1 MCRVFHK
8 INISLLAIDSKSKI
22 IYNIYN
28 TVYEREKSM
37 GMEWIIAIAV
47 AVLAIIVVA
56 LLLIRR
62 SRLSVATIDTIVGEK
77 CVVTERID
85 NFAGCGQVRVK
96 GQLWSARGFYDD
108 DVYESGASLRIVA
121 IEGVKAVCKK
131 D

>member
-96 GQLWSARGFYDD
+96 GQLWSARGLYDD
-108 DVYESGASLRIVA
+108 DEFEAGESLRIIA
-121 IEGVKAVCKK
+121 IEGVRAVCKK